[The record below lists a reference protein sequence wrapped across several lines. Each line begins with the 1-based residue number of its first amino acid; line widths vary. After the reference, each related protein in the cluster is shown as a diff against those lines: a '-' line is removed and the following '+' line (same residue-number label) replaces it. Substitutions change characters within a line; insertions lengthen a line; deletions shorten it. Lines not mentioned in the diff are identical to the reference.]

1 MTPLKA
7 NAPAGNQGGRGKLT
21 GAREYSVCADAATFV
36 GRRPP
41 VHALEIL
48 AEIMRLRVMQ
58 EPIGRIFWGLEQRIA
73 RLTDEIERRG
83 S

>member
-1 MTPLKA
+1 MSSVKKRAPL
-7 NAPAGNQGGRGKLT
+7 QEGRREKQLT
-21 GAREYSVCADAATFV
+21 SAREYSNCAHAATFV
-36 GRRPP
+36 ERRPP

>member
-1 MTPLKA
+1 M
-7 NAPAGNQGGRGKLT
+7 NAPKRSAPGTGIAGATELRVV
-21 GAREYSVCADAATFV
+21 RSYAACPHNATAIE
-36 GRRPP
+36 RRLP

-48 AEIMRLRVMQ
+48 AEIIRLRVMQ

>member
-1 MTPLKA
+1 MIPLKA
-7 NAPAGNQGGRGKLT
+7 NAPLAKGRRDKLT
-21 GAREYSVCADAATFV
+21 GAREYSVCAHAATFV
-36 GRRPP
+36 ERRPP

-48 AEIMRLRVMQ
+48 AEIMRLRIMQ